1 MKLGK
6 VAAFAAVGALV
17 LGACNAGGTSGGK
30 GTVNFGIELP
40 QQGSELAASQAII
53 NGIKLAVK
61 DAGATIGGWNVTIPN
76 SVILDDGEDG
86 GREPP
91 ARAAHNTG
99 RGH

>member
-17 LGACNAGGTSGGK
+17 LGACNSGTSSGGK
-30 GTVNFGIELP
+30 GTINFGIELP

-61 DAGATIGGWNVTIPN
+61 GLATDRR
-76 SVILDDGEDG
+76 LD
-86 GREPP
+86 GRHPEL
-91 ARAAHNTG
+91 G
-99 RGH
+99 RPRRRQGRRP